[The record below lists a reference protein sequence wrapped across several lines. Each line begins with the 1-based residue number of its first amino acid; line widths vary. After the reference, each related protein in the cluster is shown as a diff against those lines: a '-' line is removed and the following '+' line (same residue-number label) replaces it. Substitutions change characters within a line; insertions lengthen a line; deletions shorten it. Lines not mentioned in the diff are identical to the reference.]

1 MLSNKQRE
9 YLNSCNHRWNIK
21 IGATGSGKTWLDY
34 AVVIPKRVMAMKGE
48 GEGLLLG
55 NTMGAIKRNV
65 LDPMRELWGRALVG
79 EVRSNDSTVRL
90 FGKRLYVMGADK
102 ANSAHKIQGMT
113 VEYAYGDEMTTWSE
127 SIFQMLKSR
136 LRCEH
141 SHFDGTANPA
151 SPAHYI
157 KKFIDSNAD
166 IYCQKSTIFDNPFLT
181 QEFVDNLCTEYEG
194 TVYYKRY
201 ILGEWALAE
210 GLIYPM
216 YEDALG
222 ECEFDEEGETYEQY
236 ALSIDYGTQNAFCG
250 ILWAKYHDVWYAI
263 DEYYYSGRD
272 EGEQKTDAEYADDL
286 DKFTYEARQDE
297 EDRGRKLRT
306 IIDPSASSFIT
317 LLKKRGGY
325 KVVPAKNAVADGIRE
340 TASAMRTGK
349 IKISHRLK
357 AWQKEVAGYAWDDKS
372 NEDKPIKVNDHA
384 MDAMRYMVTTS
395 RVNKEKSS
403 YVPLWGREE

>member
-1 MLSNKQRE
+1 M
-9 YLNSCNHRWNIK
+9 
-21 IGATGSGKTWLDY
+21 
-34 AVVIPKRVMAMKGE
+34 
-48 GEGLLLG
+48 LG
-55 NTMGAIKRNV
+55 NTMGSIKRNV
-65 LDPMRELWGRALVG
+65 LEPMRELWGRALVG
-79 EVRSNDSTVRL
+79 EVRSNDSTVKL

-181 QEFVDNLCTEYEG
+181 REFVDNLCTEYEG

-216 YEDALG
+216 YEDAIG
-222 ECEFDEEGETYEQY
+222 AVPFEDPEDDFEAYRVSC
-236 ALSIDYGTQNAFCG
+236 DYGTQNAFAA
-250 ILWAKYHDVWYAI
+250 IMWALYRGVWYAI
-263 DEYYYSGRD
+263 DEYYYSGR
-272 EGEQKTDAEYADDL
+272 ETGVQKTDAEYAEDL
-286 DKFTYEARQDE
+286 DGFTKEARKAE
-297 EDRGRKLRT
+297 GKTGHKLAV
-306 IIDPSASSFIT
+306 IIDPSAASFIA
-317 LLKKRGGY
+317 LLKKRDGY
-325 KVVPAKNAVADGIRE
+325 KVKRANNEVANGIRE
-340 TASAMRTGK
+340 TATALKCGR
-349 IKISHRLK
+349 IKIAPHMK
-357 AWQKEVAGYAWDDKS
+357 NWFEEAAGYRWDEAAG
-372 NEDKPIKVNDHA
+372 EDKPVKEKDHA
-384 MDAMRYMVTTS
+384 MDATRYFVMTEHVN
-395 RVNKEKSS
+395 RVRRRYEDISGS
-403 YVPLWGREE
+403 TEGRTEL